1 MQVGFE
7 PVVMPSHVEEV
18 VKSREPDVVVR
29 DLSSRKAEDVAG
41 RWMAGER
48 LEVDGEGVEGL
59 YDGREKEKPGKKE
72 KEKENPF

>member
-1 MQVGFE
+1 MRGVRVVLASASPRRRELLMQVGFE

-41 RWMAGER
+41 RWMAGEDR
-48 LEVDGEGVEGL
+48 KSVV
-59 YDGREKEKPGKKE
+59 
-72 KEKENPF
+72 